1 MPLWATILAS
11 LLTAALSGGGVARFL
26 LVRRDGEKIAA
37 ETDSI
42 EATVTDLNW
51 KRFQREIERLTKRVE
66 AGEKRISELEDHLS
80 ICQRERALLETENIK
95 LKAAQE
101 ARSEV
106 RQRAAQIV
114 AIERLEGRE

>member
-1 MPLWATILAS
+1 MPWWAAIIATLVS
-11 LLTAALSGGGVARFL
+11 GLLSGGLTKL
-26 LVRRDGEKIAA
+26 LMVRRVGEKVAA

-80 ICQRERALLETENIK
+80 ACQRERSMFESENIK
-95 LKAAQE
+95 LKAAQDS
-101 ARSEV
+101 RGEV
-106 RQRAAQIV
+106 RRRAAGIV
-114 AIERLEGRE
+114 ALERLEGRE